1 MRFLIWMLPIHLL
14 IQNLLY
20 DISQTTIPFDR
31 MMTVRVVAYR
41 ANYDSLSFTINNFCI
56 EEYND

>member
-1 MRFLIWMLPIHLL
+1 
-14 IQNLLY
+14 
-20 DISQTTIPFDR
+20 
-31 MMTVRVVAYR
+31 MTVRVVAYR

>member
-1 MRFLIWMLPIHLL
+1 MIVADFREYILTA
-14 IQNLLY
+14 N
-20 DISQTTIPFDR
+20 DG
-31 MMTVRVVAYR
+31 MTVRVVAYR